1 MLMTVGDLQG
11 GWQVSAFGPVTGAPR
26 AATAG
31 TASAST
37 VGAELVVRSG
47 FKETQPAFLEA
58 LKGLR
63 AHGLTPLGP
72 ALRLVLDYLNLNRA
86 QSGIDN
92 YGYVCCGLSHSVF
105 FCIFHSVLGF

>member
-1 MLMTVGDLQG
+1 MSVEPTVDYSDL
-11 GWQVSAFGPVTGAPR
+11 FGPSSSQSQSFALSGS
-26 AATAG
+26 AG